1 MMELAVTVPIRHES
15 GNIAPLVRRL
25 DAGWHRRGR
34 VVICHDNRLL
44 AESLATA
51 LAHRGWTIEG
61 IGTTEAAALQ
71 QVALYT
77 PDICVISEVISR
89 GSGMAVAGAIER
101 TAPHTRA
108 VVMCT
113 VLDQAARADARSAGI
128 AALIS
133 EQHPISAVDDLL
145 GRIVCGEAVADA
157 GTVVQLHRRAPDRRV
172 AHGTERRPPLT
183 SREREVLALLADGQ
197 STTAMA
203 DAMGVSAATI
213 RSHIQ
218 SIFTKFGVHTRLKAV
233 AVYRD
238 SGTAAEARVV

>member
-1 MMELAVTVPIRHES
+1 VLGAS
-15 GNIAPLVRRL
+15 DASVRQL

-51 LAHRGWTIEG
+51 LAHRGWTVEG
-61 IGTTEAAALQ
+61 IGTTEDAALR

-77 PDICVISEVISR
+77 PDVCVISEVISR
-89 GSGMAVAGAIER
+89 GSGIAVAGEIER

-113 VLDQAARADARSAGI
+113 ALDQAARADARAAGI

-133 EQHPISAVDDLL
+133 EHHPISVVDDVL
-145 GRIVCGEAVADA
+145 GRIACGEAAADA
-157 GTVVQLHRRAPDRRV
+157 ATIIPLHRRPPDRRLP
-172 AHGTERRPPLT
+172 HDTERRPPLT

-203 DAMGVSAATI
+203 DAMGVSAATV

-218 SIFTKFGVHTRLKAV
+218 SVFTKFGVHTRLRAV
-233 AVYRD
+233 AIYRAG
-238 SGTAAEARVV
+238 GTASEARVV

>member
-1 MMELAVTVPIRHES
+1 MELAVTVPIRNES
-15 GNIAPLVRRL
+15 GDIAPLVRGL
-25 DAGWHRRGR
+25 DVGWHRRGR

-77 PDICVISEVISR
+77 PDICVISEVISC

-113 VLDQAARADARSAGI
+113 VLDQAARADSRSAGI

-172 AHGTERRPPLT
+172 AQGTERRPPLT

-218 SIFTKFGVHTRLKAV
+218 SIFTKFGVHTRLRAV

-238 SGTAAEARVV
+238 SVTAAEARVV